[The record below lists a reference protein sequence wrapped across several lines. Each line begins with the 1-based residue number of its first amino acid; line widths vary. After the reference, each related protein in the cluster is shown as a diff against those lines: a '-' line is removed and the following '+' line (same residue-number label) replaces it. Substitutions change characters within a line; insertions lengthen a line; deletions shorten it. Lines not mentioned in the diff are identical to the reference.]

1 MKNIIAIC
9 LTTLILL
16 SQANGNIVDQLTK
29 LNNLYKSGAINEDEF
44 SKAKNI
50 LLKSE
55 DDKKSDIE
63 EKITTQKTVEKEEKE
78 TTQIIEI
85 KASNKNLK
93 REDLSKTF
101 VSKEE
106 LEKIGQYKKLKEY
119 PEGLFKNL
127 NFSESMLAK
136 KSAEEM
142 YKTFVQNKNL
152 NEKYPE
158 NMMRAMAYFEVFYN
172 HKLKEEK
179 KAIADYQN
187 NYPNVKKSSKKAI
200 QSLYSL
206 SQAKDSM
213 RKSIG
218 LTSNDNL
225 EDALTGYMH
234 MYDFMSQG
242 TKSQNKLTTEEKKI
256 KKESTKFKSSYGAF
270 KKNLELKLEQ
280 RISQKE
286 FEKEFKKTSK
296 KVEKSLKKINK
307 INPDKYNVYENIDK
321 IFKKSLDILE
331 NCNESCEDKDF
342 ITAIDSVDF
351 SNAILKDVE
360 KNIIKKKFENDLSQ
374 INIEN
379 VSDDTKKTLTLASL
393 SSKKQNNQNIL
404 NLQKQALSLAN
415 NDFAVD
421 EIVENIE
428 KDGYEF
434 TPLKIAYQ
442 KLEEMENWEVKDW
455 ANSWKGDL
463 PIDNFKD
470 KSGNLI
476 ELTSEN
482 IDDIKAQLA
491 RNEFENLINF
501 NKTDLNN
508 EINQNLI
515 DIAKSIQDNPSFN
528 LENWLNQD
536 FSITL
541 DNYTKI
547 ASESIISELGDSL
560 DQETINDIRANANFE
575 NLTKLVNAEYG
586 SNLTPEE
593 YAKHWESAKFTYN
606 QPGQCGDLQG
616 LCPSSSWGD
625 VTKGVDLLNQV
636 GSFEAASIAKDLG
649 TDLQTVA
656 DSIALAATVGVST
669 DLEAAASGLGYDSFA
684 DAVSAYN
691 EQYGTNYSAEEA
703 KEALGQ

>member
-9 LTTLILL
+9 LTTLILF
-16 SQANGNIVDQLTK
+16 SQANGNIVDQLTE

-55 DDKKSDIE
+55 DDGKSDID
-63 EKITTQKTVEKEEKE
+63 EKITTQKTIEKK

-85 KASNKNLK
+85 KATNKNLK

-101 VSKEE
+101 ISKEE
-106 LEKIGQYKKLKEY
+106 LEKIGQYKEIKEY

-127 NFSESMLAK
+127 KFSESMLAK
-136 KSAEEM
+136 KSAQEM
-142 YKTFVQNKNL
+142 YKTFVQHKNL

-158 NMMRAMAYFEVFYN
+158 NMMKAMAYFEVFYN
-172 HKLKEEK
+172 HKLKEEE
-179 KAIADYQN
+179 KAIEDYQN
-187 NYPNVKKSSKKAI
+187 NYPDVKKSSKKAI

-206 SQAKDSM
+206 SQAKESM
-213 RKSIG
+213 RKSVG

-242 TKSQNKLTTEEKKI
+242 VKNQNKLTKEEKKI

-296 KVEKSLKKINK
+296 NVQKSLKKINK
-307 INPDKYNVYENIDK
+307 INPDKYSVYENIDE
-321 IFKKSLDILE
+321 IFKKSLDIIK
-331 NCNESCEDKDF
+331 NCNESCERKDF
-342 ITAIDSVDF
+342 VTVIDSIDF

-374 INIEN
+374 IDIEN

-404 NLQKQALSLAN
+404 NLQKQALNLAN

-428 KDGYEF
+428 KDGFEF

-442 KLEEMENWEVKDW
+442 NLEEMENWEVKDW

-463 PIDNFKD
+463 PVDNFKD
-470 KSGNLI
+470 KSGNVI
-476 ELTSEN
+476 ELSVEN

-491 RNEFENLINF
+491 RNEFQNLIEINE
-501 NKTDLNN
+501 TDLGV
-508 EINQNLI
+508 ELNQNLI
-515 DIAKSIQDNPSFN
+515 DIAEAVQNNPSFN
-528 LENWLNQD
+528 LDNWLNQD

-547 ASESIISELGDSL
+547 AAESIITEFGDSL
-560 DQETINDIRANANFE
+560 DQETINDIRANATFD

-586 SNLTPEE
+586 TNMTSEE
-593 YAKHWESAKFTYN
+593 YANIWQNATIDGSTSN
-606 QPGQCGDLQG
+606 
-616 LCPSSSWGD
+616 WGD
-625 VTKGVDLLNQV
+625 VTAGVDLLSQV

-656 DSIALAATVGVST
+656 DSIALAANVGVST

-691 EQYGTNYSAEEA
+691 EQYGTNYSVEEA

>member
-16 SQANGNIVDQLTK
+16 SQANGNIVDQLTE

-55 DDKKSDIE
+55 DDEKSDIE
-63 EKITTQKTVEKEEKE
+63 EKITTQKNIEKEEKE
-78 TTQIIEI
+78 TVQIIEI
-85 KASNKNLK
+85 KATNKNLK

-106 LEKIGQYKKLKEY
+106 LEEIGQYKELKEY
-119 PEGLFKNL
+119 PEGLFKNP

-142 YKTFVQNKNL
+142 YKTFVQHKNL

-158 NMMRAMAYFEVFYN
+158 KMMRAMAYFEVFYN

-179 KAIADYQN
+179 KAIEDYQN

-206 SQAKDSM
+206 SQAKESM

-234 MYDFMSQG
+234 MHDFMSQG
-242 TKSQNKLTTEEKKI
+242 TKSQNKLTSEEKKI
-256 KKESTKFKSSYGAF
+256 KKESTKFKSSYGTF

-296 KVEKSLKKINK
+296 KVEKSLKKIIK
-307 INPDKYNVYENIDK
+307 INPDKYSVYENISE
-321 IFKKSLDILE
+321 IFTKSLNIIE
-331 NCNESCEDKDF
+331 NCNKSCENKDF

-360 KNIIKKKFENDLSQ
+360 KNIIKKKFENDLSK

-379 VSDDTKKTLTLASL
+379 VSDNTKKTLTLASL
-393 SSKKQNNQNIL
+393 SSKKQNNQNIF
-404 NLQKQALSLAN
+404 NLQKQALNLAN

-421 EIVENIE
+421 EILENIE

-442 KLEEMENWEVKDW
+442 NLEEMENWEVKDW

-463 PIDNFKD
+463 PVENFKD

-482 IDDIKAQLA
+482 INDIKAQLA
-491 RNEFENLINF
+491 RNEFQNLINF
-501 NKTDLNN
+501 NETALSNDL
-508 EINQNLI
+508 NQNLI
-515 DIAKSIQDNPSFN
+515 DIAKSVQENPSFN

-547 ASESIISELGDSL
+547 ASESIISEFGDSL
-560 DQETINDIRANANFE
+560 DQATINDIRANANFE

-616 LCPSSSWGD
+616 SCPSSSWGD
-625 VTKGVDLLNQV
+625 VTRGVDLLNQV

-649 TDLQTVA
+649 TNLQTVA

-669 DLEAAASGLGYDSFA
+669 DLEAAASGLGYSSFA

-691 EQYGTNYSAEEA
+691 EQYGTNYSVDEA

>member
-16 SQANGNIVDQLTK
+16 SQANGNIVDQLTE

-55 DDKKSDIE
+55 DDEKSDID
-63 EKITTQKTVEKEEKE
+63 EKITTQKTIEKEEKE

-85 KASNKNLK
+85 KATNKNLK

-101 VSKEE
+101 ISKEE
-106 LEKIGQYKKLKEY
+106 LEEIGQYKKIKEY

-127 NFSESMLAK
+127 KFSESMLAK
-136 KSAEEM
+136 KSAQEM
-142 YKTFVQNKNL
+142 YKTFVQHKNL

-158 NMMRAMAYFEVFYN
+158 NMMKAMAYFEVFYN

-179 KAIADYQN
+179 KAIEDYQN
-187 NYPNVKKSSKKAI
+187 NYPDVKKSSKKTI

-206 SQAKDSM
+206 SQAKESM
-213 RKSIG
+213 RKSVG

-242 TKSQNKLTTEEKKI
+242 VKNQNKLTNEEKKI

-296 KVEKSLKKINK
+296 NVQKSLKKINK
-307 INPDKYNVYENIDK
+307 INPDKYSVYENIDE
-321 IFKKSLDILE
+321 IFKKSLDIIE
-331 NCNESCEDKDF
+331 NCNESCERKDF
-342 ITAIDSVDF
+342 VTVIDSIDF

-404 NLQKQALSLAN
+404 NLQKQALNLAN

-428 KDGYEF
+428 KDGFEF
-434 TPLKIAYQ
+434 TQLKISYQ
-442 KLEEMENWEVKDW
+442 NLEEMENWEVKDW

-463 PIDNFKD
+463 PVDNFKD
-470 KSGNLI
+470 KSGNVI
-476 ELTSEN
+476 ELSVEN
-482 IDDIKAQLA
+482 INDIKAQLA
-491 RNEFENLINF
+491 RNEFQNLIEINE
-501 NKTDLNN
+501 TDLGV
-508 EINQNLI
+508 ELNQNLI
-515 DIAKSIQDNPSFN
+515 DIAEAVQNNPSFN
-528 LENWLNQD
+528 LDNWLNQD

-547 ASESIISELGDSL
+547 AAESIITEFGDSL
-560 DQETINDIRANANFE
+560 DQETINDIRANATFD

-586 SNLTPEE
+586 TNMTSEE
-593 YAKHWESAKFTYN
+593 YANIWQNATIDGSTSN
-606 QPGQCGDLQG
+606 
-616 LCPSSSWGD
+616 WGD
-625 VTKGVDLLNQV
+625 VTAGVDLLSQV

-691 EQYGTNYSAEEA
+691 EQYGTNYSVDEA